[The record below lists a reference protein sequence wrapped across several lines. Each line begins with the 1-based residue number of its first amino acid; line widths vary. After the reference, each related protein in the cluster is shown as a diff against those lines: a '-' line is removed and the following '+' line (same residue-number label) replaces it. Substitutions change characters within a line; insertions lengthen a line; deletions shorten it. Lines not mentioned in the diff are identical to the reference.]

1 MVWHQIKN
9 PRLIIVLLRLQRVFI
24 SARLNRT
31 CLLRSL
37 KSKTP
42 VIVKGGLTMKKFALM
57 IVLVLLSV
65 AFAVSASAAK
75 PFKIAAIFQT
85 AIEEPW
91 DGVIHQACLKAQKEM
106 GNIEYEFTEKI
117 AAADFEK
124 VLREYAERGFDLI
137 VGDAF
142 LAGEEPARRVA
153 KDYPDIAFA
162 FGSEFGPVSPNFS
175 VFDNWIHEPAYL
187 CGVIAGRMT
196 KSNVLGVVAAIPIG
210 EVNRLV
216 NAFKAGALSVNPQV
230 KVKISYIGGWF
241 DPPKAKEAAIAQI
254 EAGADLI
261 FAERFGVFEA
271 AKEKGVLAFGNMSDQ
286 NALAPEVVVT
296 GPVWDMYPTLKFAI
310 EMVQKK
316 AWVSMDLGEWSMMAK
331 GGSRLAPYHAFE
343 KTLPAAVI
351 KEVQD
356 LEQKI
361 KNGTFRVPVDEQKPA
376 SD

>member
-1 MVWHQIKN
+1 MKKVA
-9 PRLIIVLLRLQRVFI
+9 LIIMIVLL
-24 SARLNRT
+24 
-31 CLLRSL
+31 
-37 KSKTP
+37 
-42 VIVKGGLTMKKFALM
+42 
-57 IVLVLLSV
+57 
-65 AFAVSASAAK
+65 SASFSFAGSQSKA
-75 PFKIAAIFQT
+75 FRIAAIFQT

-91 DGVIHQACLKAQKEM
+91 DGVIHQACLRAKKEL

-153 KDYPDIAFA
+153 KDYPEIAFA

-187 CGVIAGRMT
+187 CGVIAGKMT
-196 KSNVLGVVAAIPIG
+196 KTNTLGVVAAIPIG

-216 NAFKAGALSVNPQV
+216 NAFKAGALKMNPKV
-230 KVKISYIGGWF
+230 KTKISYIGGWF

-271 AKEKGVLAFGNMSDQ
+271 CKEKGILAFGNMSDQ
-286 NALAPEVVVT
+286 NALAPDVVIT
-296 GPVWDMYPTLKFAI
+296 GPVWDMYPTIKFCI
-310 EMVQKK
+310 EMVKKK

-331 GGSRLAPYHAFE
+331 GGSRLAPFHSFE
-343 KTLPAAVI
+343 KKLPSAVI
-351 KEVQD
+351 QQVRDIEK
-356 LEQKI
+356 KI
-361 KNGTFRVPVDEQKPA
+361 LNGTFRVPVDEQPPV

>member
-1 MVWHQIKN
+1 MRKG
-9 PRLIIVLLRLQRVFI
+9 LL
-24 SARLNRT
+24 
-31 CLLRSL
+31 
-37 KSKTP
+37 
-42 VIVKGGLTMKKFALM
+42 ALM
-57 IVLVLLSV
+57 LVLAACSL
-65 AFAVSASAAK
+65 AFGAEQKAK

-91 DGVIHQACLKAQKEM
+91 DGVIHQACLKAKKEI
-106 GNIEYEFTEKI
+106 GNIEYEFAEKV

-124 VLREYAERGFDLI
+124 VLREYAERKFDLI

-142 LAGEEPARRVA
+142 LAGEEPSRRVA
-153 KDYPDIAFA
+153 KDYPKIAFA
-162 FGSEFGPVSPNFS
+162 FGSEFGPVAPNYS

-216 NAFKAGALSVNPQV
+216 NAFKAGALKANPKV

-261 FAERFGVFEA
+261 YAERFGVFEA
-271 AKEKGVLAFGNMSDQ
+271 CKEKKILAFGNMSDQ
-286 NALAPEVVVT
+286 NALAPEVVIT
-296 GPVWDMYPTLKFAI
+296 GPVWDMYPTIKFSI
-310 EMVQKK
+310 EMVKKK

-331 GGSRLAPYHAFE
+331 GGSRLAPFHGFE
-343 KTLPAAVI
+343 KKLPEPVMN
-351 KEVQD
+351 EVKD
-356 LEQKI
+356 LEKKI
-361 KNGTFRVPVDEQKPA
+361 LSGTFRVPIDEQPPV

>member
-1 MVWHQIKN
+1 
-9 PRLIIVLLRLQRVFI
+9 
-24 SARLNRT
+24 
-31 CLLRSL
+31 
-37 KSKTP
+37 
-42 VIVKGGLTMKKFALM
+42 MKKFALVVM
-57 IVLVLLSV
+57 IVLLSV
-65 AFAVSASAAK
+65 AFAFSASEAK
-75 PFKIAAIFQT
+75 SFKIAAIFQT

-142 LAGEEPARRVA
+142 LAGEDPVRRVA

-162 FGSEFGPVSPNFS
+162 FGSEFGPVAPNFS
-175 VFDNWIHEPAYL
+175 VFDNWIHEPSYL
-187 CGVIAGRMT
+187 CGVIAGRLT
-196 KSNVLGVVAAIPIG
+196 KTNTLGVVAAIPIG

-216 NAFKAGALSVNPQV
+216 NAFKAGALSVNPKV
-230 KVKISYIGGWF
+230 KVKIAYIGGWF

-254 EAGADLI
+254 EGGADLI

-286 NALAPEVVVT
+286 NALAPNVVIS
-296 GPVWDMYPTLKFAI
+296 GPVWDMYPTIQFAI

-331 GGSRLAPYHAFE
+331 GGSRLAPFHAFE
-343 KTLPAAVI
+343 KKLPSAVI
-351 KEVQD
+351 QQVRD
-356 LEQKI
+356 LEKKI
-361 KNGTFRVPVDEQKPA
+361 LNGTFRVPVDEQPPV

>member
-1 MVWHQIKN
+1 
-9 PRLIIVLLRLQRVFI
+9 
-24 SARLNRT
+24 
-31 CLLRSL
+31 
-37 KSKTP
+37 
-42 VIVKGGLTMKKFALM
+42 MKRIALVVM
-57 IVLVLLSV
+57 IVLFSV
-65 AFAVSASAAK
+65 SFIFSVSYAK

-91 DGVIHQACLKAQKEM
+91 DGVIHQACLKAKKEI

-142 LAGEEPARRVA
+142 LAGEDPARRVA
-153 KDYPDIAFA
+153 KDYPEIAFA
-162 FGSEFGPVSPNFS
+162 FGSEFGPVAPNFS

-216 NAFKAGALSVNPQV
+216 NAFKAGALKVNPKV

-261 FAERFGVFEA
+261 YAERFGVFEA
-271 AKEKGVLAFGNMSDQ
+271 AKEKGILAFGNMSDQ
-286 NALAPEVVVT
+286 NALAPTVVIT
-296 GPVWDMYPTLKFAI
+296 GPVWDMYPTIKFAI
-310 EMVQKK
+310 EMVKKK
-316 AWVSMDLGEWSMMAK
+316 AWLSMDLGEWSMMAK
-331 GGSRLAPYHAFE
+331 GGSRLAPFHSFE
-343 KTLPAAVI
+343 KTLPADVV
-351 KEVQD
+351 KEIQD

-361 KNGTFRVPVDEQKPA
+361 MNGTYRVPVDEQKPVA
-376 SD
+376 D

>member
-1 MVWHQIKN
+1 MKRIG
-9 PRLIIVLLRLQRVFI
+9 LVF
-24 SARLNRT
+24 
-31 CLLRSL
+31 
-37 KSKTP
+37 
-42 VIVKGGLTMKKFALM
+42 M
-57 IVLVLLSV
+57 IVLFSVLFL
-65 AFAVSASAAK
+65 FSASYAK

-124 VLREYAERGFDLI
+124 VMREYAERGFDLI

-142 LAGEEPARRVA
+142 LAGEDPARRVA
-153 KDYPDIAFA
+153 KDYPEIAFA
-162 FGSEFGPVSPNFS
+162 FGSEFGPVAPNFS

-187 CGVIAGRMT
+187 CGIIAGRMT

-216 NAFKAGALSVNPQV
+216 NAFKAGALKVNPKV

-261 FAERFGVFEA
+261 YAERFGVFEA

-286 NALAPEVVVT
+286 NALAPGVVIT
-296 GPVWDMYPTLKFAI
+296 GPVWDMYPTIKFAI
-310 EMVQKK
+310 EMVKKK
-316 AWVSMDLGEWSMMAK
+316 AWVSMDLGEWSMMGK
-331 GGSRLAPYHAFE
+331 GGSRLAPFHSFE
-343 KTLPAAVI
+343 KTLPANVL

-361 KNGTFRVPVDEQKPA
+361 MNGTYRVPVVEQKPI

>member
-1 MVWHQIKN
+1 
-9 PRLIIVLLRLQRVFI
+9 
-24 SARLNRT
+24 
-31 CLLRSL
+31 
-37 KSKTP
+37 
-42 VIVKGGLTMKKFALM
+42 
-57 IVLVLLSV
+57 
-65 AFAVSASAAK
+65 
-75 PFKIAAIFQT
+75 
-85 AIEEPW
+85 
-91 DGVIHQACLKAQKEM
+91 M

-153 KDYPDIAFA
+153 KDYPNIAFA

-187 CGVIAGRMT
+187 CGVIAGRLT
-196 KSNVLGVVAAIPIG
+196 KTNTLGVVAAIPIG

-216 NAFKAGALSVNPQV
+216 NAFTAGALSVNPKT

-286 NALAPEVVVT
+286 NALGPNVVIS
-296 GPVWDMYPTLKFAI
+296 GPVWDMYPTIKFAI
-310 EMVQKK
+310 EMVKKK

-331 GGSRLAPYHAFE
+331 GGARLAPFHSFE
-343 KTLPAAVI
+343 KTLPGAVV
-351 KEVQD
+351 KEVRD

-361 KNGTFRVPVDEQKPA
+361 LNGTFRVPVDEQKPV

>member
-1 MVWHQIKN
+1 
-9 PRLIIVLLRLQRVFI
+9 
-24 SARLNRT
+24 
-31 CLLRSL
+31 
-37 KSKTP
+37 
-42 VIVKGGLTMKKFALM
+42 MKRITLVVM
-57 IVLVLLSV
+57 IVL
-65 AFAVSASAAK
+65 FAVLFVFSASYAK

-91 DGVIHQACLKAQKEM
+91 DGVIHKACLKAKKEM

-142 LAGEEPARRVA
+142 LAGEDPVRRVA
-153 KDYPDIAFA
+153 KDYPETAFA
-162 FGSEFGPVSPNFS
+162 FGSEFGPVAPNFS

-187 CGVIAGRMT
+187 CGIIAGRMT

-216 NAFKAGALSVNPQV
+216 NAFKAGALKVNPKV
-230 KVKISYIGGWF
+230 KVKIAYIGGWF

-261 FAERFGVFEA
+261 YAERFGVFEA

-286 NALAPEVVVT
+286 NALAPDVVIT
-296 GPVWDMYPTLKFAI
+296 GPVWDMYPTIKFAI

-316 AWVSMDLGEWSMMAK
+316 AWVSMDLGEWSMMGK

-343 KTLPAAVI
+343 KTLPVNVV
-351 KEVQD
+351 KEVSD
-356 LEQKI
+356 IEQKI
-361 KNGTFRVPVDEQKPA
+361 INGTYRVPVDEQKPV

>member
-1 MVWHQIKN
+1 MPTILLEAISKN
-9 PRLIIVLLRLQRVFI
+9 L
-24 SARLNRT
+24 SK
-31 CLLRSL
+31 RS
-37 KSKTP
+37 
-42 VIVKGGLTMKKFALM
+42 KGGRTMKRIVPVVM
-57 IVLVLLSV
+57 IVLFSVLFV
-65 AFAVSASAAK
+65 FSASYAK

-91 DGVIHQACLKAQKEM
+91 DGVIHLACLKAQKEM
-106 GNIEYEFTEKI
+106 SNIEYEFTEKI

-142 LAGEEPARRVA
+142 LAGEDPARRVA
-153 KDYPDIAFA
+153 KDYPEIAFA
-162 FGSEFGPVSPNFS
+162 FGSEFGPVAPNFS

-187 CGVIAGRMT
+187 CGIIAGRMT

-216 NAFKAGALSVNPQV
+216 NAFKAGALKVNPKV

-261 FAERFGVFEA
+261 YAERFGVFEA

-286 NALAPEVVVT
+286 NALAPTVVIT
-296 GPVWDMYPTLKFAI
+296 GPVWDMYPTIKFAI

-316 AWVSMDLGEWSMMAK
+316 AWVSMDLGGWSMMGK
-331 GGSRLAPYHAFE
+331 GGSRLAPYHGFE
-343 KTLPAAVI
+343 KTLPANVL
-351 KEVQD
+351 KEVSD

-361 KNGTFRVPVDEQKPA
+361 INGTYRVPVDEQKPV

>member
-1 MVWHQIKN
+1 
-9 PRLIIVLLRLQRVFI
+9 
-24 SARLNRT
+24 
-31 CLLRSL
+31 
-37 KSKTP
+37 
-42 VIVKGGLTMKKFALM
+42 MKRITLVVM
-57 IVLVLLSV
+57 IVL
-65 AFAVSASAAK
+65 FAVLFVFSASYAK

-91 DGVIHQACLKAQKEM
+91 DGVIHKACLKAKKEM

-142 LAGEEPARRVA
+142 LAGEDPVRRVA
-153 KDYPDIAFA
+153 KDYPETAFA
-162 FGSEFGPVSPNFS
+162 FGSEFGPVAPNFS

-187 CGVIAGRMT
+187 CGIIAGRMT

-216 NAFKAGALSVNPQV
+216 NAFKAGALKVNPKV
-230 KVKISYIGGWF
+230 KVKIAYIGGWF

-261 FAERFGVFEA
+261 YAERFGVFEA

-286 NALAPEVVVT
+286 NALAPGVVIT
-296 GPVWDMYPTLKFAI
+296 GPVWDMYPTIKFAI

-316 AWVSMDLGEWSMMAK
+316 AWVSMDLGEWSMMGK

-343 KTLPAAVI
+343 KTLPVNVL
-351 KEVQD
+351 KEVSD
-356 LEQKI
+356 IEQKI
-361 KNGTFRVPVDEQKPA
+361 INGTYRVPVDEQKPM

>member
-1 MVWHQIKN
+1 
-9 PRLIIVLLRLQRVFI
+9 
-24 SARLNRT
+24 
-31 CLLRSL
+31 
-37 KSKTP
+37 
-42 VIVKGGLTMKKFALM
+42 MKKFVWGVM
-57 IVLVLLSV
+57 IVLFSV
-65 AFAVSASAAK
+65 SFALNASAAK

-142 LAGEEPARRVA
+142 LAGEDPARRIA
-153 KDYPDIAFA
+153 KDYPEIAFA
-162 FGSEFGPVSPNFS
+162 FGSEFGPVAPNFS
-175 VFDNWIHEPAYL
+175 VFDNWIHEPSYL
-187 CGVIAGRMT
+187 CGVIAGRLT

-216 NAFKAGALSVNPQV
+216 NAFKAGALKVNPKV

-286 NALAPEVVVT
+286 NEMAPGVVIT
-296 GPVWDMYPTLKFAI
+296 GPMWDMYPTIKFCI
-310 EMVQKK
+310 EMVQKN

-331 GGSRLAPYHAFE
+331 GGSRLAPFHSFE
-343 KTLPAAVI
+343 KTLPADVI
-351 KEVQD
+351 KEVRD
-356 LEQKI
+356 LEKKI
-361 KNGTFRVPVDEQKPA
+361 LSGTYRVPVDEQKPV

>member
-1 MVWHQIKN
+1 M
-9 PRLIIVLLRLQRVFI
+9 
-24 SARLNRT
+24 
-31 CLLRSL
+31 
-37 KSKTP
+37 
-42 VIVKGGLTMKKFALM
+42 KGGRMMKKS
-57 IVLVLLSV
+57 VLVIMVLILSLSLVGV
-65 AFAVSASAAK
+65 AAAQK

-91 DGVIHQACLKAQKEM
+91 DGVIHQACLKAQKEI
-106 GNIEYEFTEKI
+106 GNVEYEFTEKI

-153 KDYPDIAFA
+153 KDYPEIAFA

-216 NAFKAGALSVNPQV
+216 NAFKAGALKVNPKV

-261 FAERFGVFEA
+261 YAERFGVFEA

-286 NALAPEVVVT
+286 NALAPEVVIT
-296 GPVWDMYPTLKFAI
+296 GPVWDMYPTIKFAI
-310 EMVQKK
+310 EMVKK
-316 AWVSMDLGEWSMMAK
+316 NAWVSMDLGEWSMMAK
-331 GGSRLAPYHAFE
+331 GGARLAPYHSFE
-343 KTLPAAVI
+343 KTLPASVI

-361 KNGTFRVPVDEQKPA
+361 INGTYRVPVDEQKPV

>member
-1 MVWHQIKN
+1 MKRTVTVVM
-9 PRLIIVLLRLQRVFI
+9 LIFLSI
-24 SARLNRT
+24 S
-31 CLLRSL
+31 
-37 KSKTP
+37 
-42 VIVKGGLTMKKFALM
+42 FAA
-57 IVLVLLSV
+57 V
-65 AFAVSASAAK
+65 AGAAK

-91 DGVIHQACLKAQKEM
+91 DGVIHQACLQAQKEI

-153 KDYPDIAFA
+153 KDYPEIAFA

-187 CGVIAGRMT
+187 CGIIAGRMT

-216 NAFKAGALSVNPQV
+216 NAFKAGALKVNPKV

-261 FAERFGVFEA
+261 YAERFGVFEA

-286 NALAPEVVVT
+286 NAMAPSVVIT
-296 GPVWDMYPTLKFAI
+296 GPVWNMYPTIKFAI
-310 EMVQKK
+310 DMVKK
-316 AWVSMDLGEWSMMAK
+316 DAWVSMDLGEWSMMAK
-331 GGSRLAPYHAFE
+331 GGSRLAPFHSFE
-343 KTLPAAVI
+343 KTLPASVI
-351 KEVQD
+351 KEVRD

-361 KNGTFRVPVDEQKPA
+361 LNGTFRVPVDEQKPL

>member
-1 MVWHQIKN
+1 MKKVV
-9 PRLIIVLLRLQRVFI
+9 LVVMIILFSIPFAI
-24 SARLNRT
+24 SA
-31 CLLRSL
+31 SQ
-37 KSKTP
+37 
-42 VIVKGGLTMKKFALM
+42 
-57 IVLVLLSV
+57 
-65 AFAVSASAAK
+65 AK

-91 DGVIHQACLKAQKEM
+91 DGVIHKACLKAKQEM
-106 GNIEYEFTEKI
+106 GNIEYEFTEKV

-153 KDYPDIAFA
+153 KEYPEIAFA
-162 FGSEFGPVSPNFS
+162 FGSEFGPVAPNFS

-187 CGVIAGRMT
+187 CGVIAGRQT

-216 NAFKAGALSVNPQV
+216 NAFKAGAFKVNPKV
-230 KVKISYIGGWF
+230 KVKIAYIGGWF

-261 FAERFGVFEA
+261 YAERFGVFEA
-271 AKEKGVLAFGNMSDQ
+271 CKEKGILAFGNMSDQ
-286 NALAPEVVVT
+286 NALAPNVVIT
-296 GPVWDMYPTLKFAI
+296 GPVWDMYPTIKFSI
-310 EMVQKK
+310 EMVKKK

-331 GGSRLAPYHAFE
+331 GGARLAPYHSFE
-343 KTLPAAVI
+343 KTLPAGVI
-351 KEVQD
+351 KEVKD
-356 LEQKI
+356 LESKI
-361 KNGTFRVPVDEQKPA
+361 LKGTYRVPVDEQKPV

>member
-1 MVWHQIKN
+1 
-9 PRLIIVLLRLQRVFI
+9 
-24 SARLNRT
+24 
-31 CLLRSL
+31 
-37 KSKTP
+37 
-42 VIVKGGLTMKKFALM
+42 MKKFVWGVM
-57 IVLVLLSV
+57 IVLFSV
-65 AFAVSASAAK
+65 SFGLNASAAK

-142 LAGEEPARRVA
+142 LAGEDPARRVA
-153 KDYPDIAFA
+153 KDYPEIAFA
-162 FGSEFGPVSPNFS
+162 FGSEFGPVAPNFS
-175 VFDNWIHEPAYL
+175 VFDNWIHEPSYL
-187 CGVIAGRMT
+187 CGVIAGRLT

-216 NAFKAGALSVNPQV
+216 NAFKAGALKVNPKV

-286 NALAPEVVVT
+286 NAMAPDVVIT
-296 GPVWDMYPTLKFAI
+296 GPMWDMYPTIKFCI

-331 GGSRLAPYHAFE
+331 GGSRLAPFHSFE
-343 KTLPAAVI
+343 KTLPADVI
-351 KEVQD
+351 KEVRE

-361 KNGTFRVPVDEQKPA
+361 LSGTYRVPVDEQKPG

>member
-1 MVWHQIKN
+1 
-9 PRLIIVLLRLQRVFI
+9 
-24 SARLNRT
+24 
-31 CLLRSL
+31 
-37 KSKTP
+37 
-42 VIVKGGLTMKKFALM
+42 MKKFVWIVM
-57 IVLVLLSV
+57 IVLFSASI
-65 AFAVSASAAK
+65 AFNASAAK

-91 DGVIHQACLKAQKEM
+91 DGVIHQACLKIQKEM
-106 GNIEYEFTEKI
+106 GDIEYEFTEKI

-142 LAGEEPARRVA
+142 LAGEEPARRIA
-153 KDYPDIAFA
+153 KDYPEIAFA
-162 FGSEFGPVSPNFS
+162 FGSEFGPVAPNFS
-175 VFDNWIHEPAYL
+175 VFDNWIHEPSYL
-187 CGVIAGRMT
+187 CGVIAGRLT
-196 KSNVLGVVAAIPIG
+196 KTNVLGVVAAIPIG

-216 NAFKAGALSVNPQV
+216 NAFKAGALKVNPKV

-271 AKEKGVLAFGNMSDQ
+271 AKEKGVLAFSNMSDQ
-286 NALAPEVVVT
+286 SAMAPTVVIT
-296 GPVWDMYPTLKFAI
+296 GPMWDMYPTIKFCI

-331 GGSRLAPYHAFE
+331 GGSRLAPFHSFE
-343 KTLPAAVI
+343 KTLPADVV
-351 KEVQD
+351 KEVRD

-361 KNGTFRVPVDEQKPA
+361 VSGTYRVPVDEQKPV

>member
-1 MVWHQIKN
+1 
-9 PRLIIVLLRLQRVFI
+9 
-24 SARLNRT
+24 
-31 CLLRSL
+31 
-37 KSKTP
+37 
-42 VIVKGGLTMKKFALM
+42 MKKIAWFLLIVFFPVLFAL
-57 IVLVLLSV
+57 
-65 AFAVSASAAK
+65 SASAAE

-162 FGSEFGPVSPNFS
+162 FGSEFGPVAPNFS

-187 CGVIAGRMT
+187 CGVIAGRLT
-196 KSNVLGVVAAIPIG
+196 KTNTLGVVAAIPIG

-216 NAFKAGALSVNPQV
+216 NAFKAGALKVNPKV

-271 AKEKGVLAFGNMSDQ
+271 CKEKGVLAFGNMSDQ
-286 NALAPEVVVT
+286 NALAPEVVIT
-296 GPVWDMYPTLKFAI
+296 GPVWDMYPTIKFAI

-331 GGSRLAPYHAFE
+331 GGARLAPFHGFQ
-343 KTLPAAVI
+343 KTLPADVI
-351 KEVQD
+351 QEVKD
-356 LEQKI
+356 LEMKI
-361 KNGTFRVPVDEQKPA
+361 LNGTYRVPVDEQKPA
-376 SD
+376 AD